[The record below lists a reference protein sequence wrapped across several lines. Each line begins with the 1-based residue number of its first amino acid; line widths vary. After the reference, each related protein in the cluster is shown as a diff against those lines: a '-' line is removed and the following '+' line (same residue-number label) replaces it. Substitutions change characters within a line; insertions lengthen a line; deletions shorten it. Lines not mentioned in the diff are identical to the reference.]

1 MIIFA
6 LQVVV
11 MTESS
16 TNVTESDVTQ
26 EAKDAFISEGKLLS
40 LKVEM
45 FQNLARYII
54 FVLNIFT

>member
-16 TNVTESDVTQ
+16 TNITESEVTQ
-26 EAKDAFISEGKLLS
+26 EAKDAFLSEGKLLS
-40 LKVEM
+40 LKVDM
-45 FQNLARYII
+45 FQNLAR
-54 FVLNIFT
+54 